1 MRITFV
7 LPYAS
12 LTGGVRAVSMHARL
26 LAAMGH
32 RVTVVSTPKKVP
44 PLRRRVSDLVKG
56 RGWATATARG
66 PSHMDDAAGVDHRVI
81 ERFRPVA
88 DADVPDADVVIATWW
103 ETAEWVAALSPRK
116 GAKVYFVQHHEVV
129 FDNQPTAR
137 VEATYRLPMRK
148 ICVARW
154 LVNLMRDQY
163 GDPAAALVPCGIDH
177 GVFDAPPRGKQRR
190 PTVGLMY
197 SLAQF
202 KGCDIALAAY
212 GLARRNIHGLE
223 LRCFGEQPPHET
235 LPLPEDAEFDLK
247 PTQAR
252 IAEIY
257 ASCDAWLFASR
268 SEGFGLP
275 VLEAMSCR
283 TPVIGTP
290 TGVAPEAIE
299 EQHSGV
305 LVKPEDPQ
313 DMAVA
318 IERVARLKDPE
329 WREMSDAAY
338 RVAARYTWE
347 GSANLFEAELQRAV
361 AGGSSGG
368 GGEQPGVRLAG

>member
-32 RVTVVSTPKKVP
+32 RVAVISTPKKMP
-44 PLRRRVSDLVKG
+44 SLRRRVSDLVKG
-56 RGWATATARG
+56 RGWATAARG
-66 PSHMDDAAGVDHRVI
+66 PSHMDDATGVEHRVI
-81 ERFRPVA
+81 DRFRPVA

-103 ETAEWVAALSPRK
+103 ETAEWVAGLSASK

-129 FDNQPTAR
+129 FENQPTVR
-137 VEATYRLPMRK
+137 VEATYRLAMHK

-154 LVNLMRDQY
+154 LVELMRDQY
-163 GDPAAALVPCGIDH
+163 GDPSAGLVPCGIDH
-177 GVFDAPPRGKQRR
+177 RVFDAPPRGKQRR
-190 PTVGLMY
+190 PTVGVMY
-197 SLAQF
+197 SAAHF

-212 GLARRNIHGLE
+212 ELASKNIPGLE
-223 LRCFGEQPPHET
+223 LVCFGESAPFET
-235 LPLPEDAEFDLK
+235 LPLPGDAQFELK
-247 PTQAR
+247 PTQQR

-257 ASCDAWLFASR
+257 RNCDAWLFASR

-275 VLEAMSCR
+275 VLEAMACR

-290 TGVAPEAIE
+290 TGVAPEAIGD
-299 EQHSGV
+299 HGSGM
-305 LVKPEDPQ
+305 LVKPEDPRE
-313 DMAVA
+313 MAIA
-318 IERVARLKDPE
+318 IERIARLKDAD
-329 WREMSDAAY
+329 WRQMSDAAH

-347 GSANLFEAELQRAV
+347 HSAKLFEAELHRA
-361 AGGSSGG
+361 AGK
-368 GGEQPGVRLAG
+368 PAGVRKAG